1 MNTDV
6 PGLSETA
13 ESTEAP
19 ESTRSTEPFESSP
32 PALARPVASTSKTT
46 RSDELVAGI
55 CRLLDHPGR
64 PAHAAWTLARAD
76 RLFSELDRRIRSGE
90 PLPSTWLA
98 SMVRPSA
105 PPDERGIAYD
115 YATHCYD
122 SVSEALREVGG
133 VVVAWRALAEAGRY
147 WRRLNDAL
155 VERSPLPEPW
165 LREPLQE

>member
-1 MNTDV
+1 MNTNV
-6 PGLSETA
+6 PGLSDP
-13 ESTEAP
+13 S
-19 ESTRSTEPFESSP
+19 ESSEP
-32 PALARPVASTSKTT
+32 TTLSPVRPTTSTARAS

-76 RLFSELDRRIRSGE
+76 RLFSELDRRIRFGE
-90 PLPSTWLA
+90 PLPSTWMA
-98 SMVRPSA
+98 SMMRPSV

-122 SVSEALREVGG
+122 SVSEALREAGG

-155 VERSPLPEPW
+155 VERCPLPEPW
-165 LREPLQE
+165 LRESLQE

>member
-1 MNTDV
+1 MNINV
-6 PGLSETA
+6 PDSSTTSVTA
-13 ESTEAP
+13 ESSPASQPRTSP
-19 ESTRSTEPFESSP
+19 HSS
-32 PALARPVASTSKTT
+32 AT

-55 CRLLDHPGR
+55 GRLLEHPGR
-64 PAHAAWTLARAD
+64 PAHAVWTLARAD
-76 RLFSELDRRIRSGE
+76 RLFAELDRRIRSGE
-90 PLPSTWLA
+90 PLPSAWLA
-98 SMVRPSA
+98 SMVRPPV
-105 PPDERGIAYD
+105 PPAARGIAYD

-165 LREPLQE
+165 LREPLGE

>member
-1 MNTDV
+1 MNIDV
-6 PGLSETA
+6 P
-13 ESTEAP
+13 
-19 ESTRSTEPFESSP
+19 ESSESSE
-32 PALARPVASTSKTT
+32 PAVLSLVHPSASIAKPT
-46 RSDELVAGI
+46 RSDELVEGI
-55 CRLLDHPGR
+55 CRLLEHPGR
-64 PAHAAWTLARAD
+64 PAHAARTLARAD

-98 SMVRPSA
+98 SVVRSSV

-122 SVSEALREVGG
+122 SVSEALREAGG

-165 LREPLQE
+165 LREPLRE

>member
-1 MNTDV
+1 MNIDV
-6 PGLSETA
+6 PGLSE
-13 ESTEAP
+13 S
-19 ESTRSTEPFESSP
+19 FESFGLSSVHP
-32 PALARPVASTSKTT
+32 TASTSGAT
-46 RSDELVAGI
+46 RSDELVEGI
-55 CRLLDHPGR
+55 CRLLEHPGR
-64 PAHAAWTLARAD
+64 PAHAARTLARAD

-98 SMVRPSA
+98 SVVRSSV

-122 SVSEALREVGG
+122 SVSEALREAGG
-133 VVVAWRALAEAGRY
+133 VVAAWRALAEAGRY

-165 LREPLQE
+165 LREPLRE

>member
-1 MNTDV
+1 MSTDV
-6 PGLSETA
+6 PELSE
-13 ESTEAP
+13 S
-19 ESTRSTEPFESSP
+19 SEPA
-32 PALARPVASTSKTT
+32 ALSLVHPTASTSKTT
-46 RSDELVAGI
+46 RSDELVGGI

-165 LREPLQE
+165 LPEPPRE